1 MGYDLQSRTGN
12 CFEWQISDYPKA
24 LKLAEAYGWQPQGT
38 TNSPVV
44 VDGLGMVAGADPKDW
59 NGGYTSNDCQIVSEV
74 DAANMAEALERALE
88 DIPDTMGKSV
98 YTGTK
103 VLDTSDMTNMQK
115 LFEPEPVNLHDNL
128 SYWIGYK
135 NYLREFISFLKK
147 GSYSTW

>member
-12 CFEWQISDYPKA
+12 CFEWQISDYPNA

-38 TNSPVV
+38 TNSLIV
-44 VDGLGMVAGADPKDW
+44 VDGLGVVGGTSPEDW
-59 NGGYTSNDCQIVSEV
+59 DGRYTSNDYQIVSEV

-88 DIPDTMGKSV
+88 DIPDTMEKSV

-115 LFEPEPVNLHDNL
+115 LIEPEPVNLHDNL